1 MVAAAL
7 IPPKAMTWGEDDVF
21 QTLNLDGKLFTI
33 DMLHSPD
40 IRDAKD
46 GKMKLI

>member
-7 IPPKAMTWGEDDVF
+7 IPPKSMTHGEDDVF
-21 QTLNLDGKLFTI
+21 HSLSLDGKLFTI

-40 IRDAKD
+40 IRDAKE
-46 GKMKLI
+46 GNMKLI